1 MLINSDQQSFD
12 KTMQLVLEHLFDYFC
27 MNRYLKLP
35 YDQSPIIKHKKKR
48 LLFDKKPD
56 FKNYI

>member
-1 MLINSDQQSFD
+1 MLINSDQQSSD
-12 KTMQLVLEHLFDYFC
+12 KTMQLEHLFDDSC

-56 FKNYI
+56 FKNYT